1 MLNTSTPDCGVKF
14 STCHVNKQRL
24 INFLPVYSQSL
35 CKVHTMSFKDFKV
48 PYPVDERYS
57 KRVAYFSMEFAIH
70 QPLKIYSGG
79 LGFLSG
85 SHLRSAYE
93 LKQNLIGVGIL
104 WKYGYYDQARNQ
116 DQTLQVTWMEKQ
128 YSFLEDTGI
137 KYQITVHEHPVWV
150 KVYYLNPKTFNSAP
164 LFLLTTDIPENDYVS
179 QTICH
184 RLYDANVAT
193 KVAQFI
199 LLGVGGA
206 KLLDELGFKPEVY
219 HLNEA
224 HGLSAAFYLYKKY
237 NNNIE
242 EVRKRL
248 VFTTHTP
255 EEAGNEKHDI
265 HLCHKMSYFCGL
277 TVDEVKKLTGNPDEM
292 FNHSLA
298 ALRFARLA
306 NGVSKLHGKVSRALW
321 SKYDH
326 ICDIISITNAQNW
339 TYWADELLYEAVDN
353 DDDTR
358 FDTRKA
364 FLKKRAFEIVADQT
378 GRLFDTRI
386 FTLVWARRFAGY
398 KRAGLITTDDE
409 KFEELINNKKYPIQ
423 IIWAGKP
430 YPVDYPAITE
440 FNSLVHLSRKYKNVS
455 VLIGYELMLSRRL
468 KQGADCWLNNPR
480 VPREAS
486 GTSGMTAAMNGT
498 VNFSTDDGWIPEF
511 IKNGENGFV
520 VPKTDYLNM
529 TVHEQDAYDLN
540 CIYEILNKQ
549 ILPMYYD
556 DHKRWRE
563 VVKNGMRDVRFQFDS
578 NRMAHEY
585 YELLY
590 KAPQK

>member
-1 MLNTSTPDCGVKF
+1 M
-14 STCHVNKQRL
+14 
-24 INFLPVYSQSL
+24 PVYSHTL
-35 CKVHTMSFKDFKV
+35 CKIHTMSFENFKV
-48 PYPVDERYS
+48 PYPVDDRYS
-57 KRVAYFSMEFAIH
+57 KRVAYFSMEYAIH

-85 SHLRSAYE
+85 SHLRSAYQ

-128 YSFLEDTGI
+128 YTFLEDTGI
-137 KYQITVHEHPVWV
+137 KFQITVHEHPVWV
-150 KVYYLNPKTFNSAP
+150 KVFYLNPETFHTAP
-164 LFLLTTDIPENDYVS
+164 LFLMTTDIPENDYVS
-179 QTICH
+179 QTITH

-206 KLLDELGFKPEVY
+206 KLLDELGFKPDVY

-237 NNNIE
+237 NQDML

-277 TVDEVKKLTGNPDEM
+277 TIDEVKKLTGNPDEM

-306 NGVSKLHGKVSRALW
+306 NGVSKLHGNVSRALW
-321 SKYDH
+321 SKYDN
-326 ICDIISITNAQNW
+326 ICNIISITNAQNW
-339 TYWADELLYEAVDN
+339 TYWADEQLYTAIEQNNDEA
-353 DDDTR
+353 
-358 FDTRKA
+358 FDARKH
-364 FLKKRAFEIVADQT
+364 FLKKRTFEIVADQT
-378 GRLFDTRI
+378 GKLFDTKI
-386 FTLVWARRFAGY
+386 FTIVWARRFAGY
-398 KRAGLITTDDE
+398 KRAGLITSDE
-409 KFEELINNKKYPIQ
+409 ERFEELIHNNKYPIQ

-440 FNSLVHLSRKYKNVS
+440 FNGLVHLSRRYKNVS

-486 GTSGMTAAMNGT
+486 GTSGMTAAMNGA
-498 VNFSTDDGWIPEF
+498 VNFSTNDGWIPEF
-511 IKNGENGFV
+511 INDGKNGFV
-520 VPKTDYLNM
+520 VPIADYLNM
-529 TVHEQDAYDLN
+529 SVHDQDMYDLN
-540 CIYEILNKQ
+540 CLYEILNDH
-549 ILPMYYD
+549 ILPLYYD
-556 DHKRWRE
+556 NPGAWRQII
-563 VVKNGMRDVRFQFDS
+563 KNGMQDVRYQFDS

-590 KAPQK
+590 K